1 MIVSI
6 SWSCRSFWRASSFA
20 LQCPLRGTKTSPVS
34 FSWILNSITPGGVPQ
49 RNSSWHFGLMLF
61 AIRSTRV
68 LCKINSFS
76 PFMALMA
83 LHLVSWRC
91 SSCLNSIK
99 SRFIHVINIT
109 AECDT
114 SEKPDKS
121 AEYEVVALSERRA
134 GADLMIDDGQDATI
148 KIAKPMRDADWF
160 QFRIGDGM
168 HGRRYSTPV

>member
-1 MIVSI
+1 
-6 SWSCRSFWRASSFA
+6 
-20 LQCPLRGTKTSPVS
+20 
-34 FSWILNSITPGGVPQ
+34 
-49 RNSSWHFGLMLF
+49 
-61 AIRSTRV
+61 
-68 LCKINSFS
+68 
-76 PFMALMA
+76 
-83 LHLVSWRC
+83 
-91 SSCLNSIK
+91 
-99 SRFIHVINIT
+99 VINIT

-148 KIAKPMRDADWF
+148 KIAKPMRDAHWF